1 MGGGGG
7 EGEEGRERGKRGK
20 WGKEREE
27 GRGGEGEGEGGRS
40 EGGKG
45 ERVREKVMM
54 LNVLQYLQV
63 LLGFLGYQHFLGSPK
78 RKSVLDPVI
87 CSELANYFL
96 VQESLWQGTGY
107 EPC

>member
-7 EGEEGRERGKRGK
+7 EGEGEEG
-20 WGKEREE
+20 EE
-27 GRGGEGEGEGGRS
+27 GRGGEGEGEGGRR

-45 ERVREKVMM
+45 GRVREKVMM

-78 RKSVLDPVI
+78 RKSQ
-87 CSELANYFL
+87 S
-96 VQESLWQGTGY
+96 
-107 EPC
+107 

>member
-1 MGGGGG
+1 M
-7 EGEEGRERGKRGK
+7 
-20 WGKEREE
+20 GKEREE
-27 GRGGEGEGEGGRS
+27 GRGEEGEGEGEGEGGRR

-78 RKSVLDPVI
+78 RKSQ
-87 CSELANYFL
+87 S
-96 VQESLWQGTGY
+96 
-107 EPC
+107 